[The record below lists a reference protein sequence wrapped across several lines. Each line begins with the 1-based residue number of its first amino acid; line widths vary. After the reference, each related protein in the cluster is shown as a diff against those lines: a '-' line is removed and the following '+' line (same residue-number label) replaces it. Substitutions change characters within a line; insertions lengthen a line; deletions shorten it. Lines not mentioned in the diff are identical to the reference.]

1 MKNQLFTILSAT
13 LIALTTAAAQN
24 TSREDAVSARE
35 QMVDSIMG
43 KNIASGEVI
52 SSLPIENGGYMQLG
66 PQYIN
71 SMVGT
76 NCARLDLFKNQT
88 TPSETKCTG
97 AIKPDISYLYVVSK
111 GIENTDEVG
120 SIFYVYFSKSEYQI
134 IKYNPAT
141 SQVEKSEIFKYEE
154 RQVADFTRGDFM
166 TQLRN
171 MPTNKDIFNQCTA
184 NDCRR
189 NEVFQGFIDVNT
201 LDYDGDGMADLML
214 TMGRELRIHNGKTFA
229 MQEKMDIT
237 TDSNSSSSSVVYDF
251 NGDGIDDYLCLGINS
266 HRSENKTYADVEG
279 KVALSHYKDGKLTYE
294 WKSKNMK
301 REDIGTGTD
310 EVLRSTM
317 TMRLFYPEGKYKAPK
332 LAIATC
338 EVKHLTRPLATDEDI
353 ISIIVDYG
361 KLMANPTYIFAQK
374 LTVVDFSSTKM
385 ETEEQAW
392 YTVAG
397 SETKNT
403 IANIK
408 NNFYTARARPFLF
421 GKPALCAAFID
432 GFDNPQNIF
441 WVNSVYS
448 YNNTAK
454 KFTLD
459 YKLKNLHEDQSE
471 GIDRV
476 VGGQVEPVRVKNE
489 FKEGKEIFSCVLADT
504 KSIAEEYFS
513 DFDDVRYKL
522 STVWKDGNDWTIS
535 YLVDYDRSND
545 KLLMFSLATTNVD
558 RGAKLEL
565 VKKRITCSN
574 PIVTQVLCAPPYQEG
589 ITKDGDFGSMSFG
602 SSTSQTTNSTVSTN
616 ASFCGYVEESI
627 GCKWLKFAYQF
638 SAGSAWSKS
647 ASKGT
652 TITRG
657 TNTGYSGG
665 KDFVIFNYMPAD
677 EFIYKVTE
685 CAIDPSMVGKEI
697 TFVKVRDNQICE
709 TGLTVDKFNKFV
721 YGTSCP
727 QISED
732 VLKHTVGDFYSYP
745 SLTTENSIKKAFDL
759 SDDDMLIISDSHTT
773 MLDGTQSFSL
783 GLSNS
788 TSKSQG
794 ESSIM
799 SVTVSFSAGG
809 DLPINIGGGIKST
822 EEYGWTH
829 SVTWS
834 ESNSITCTLPKA
846 ACNDTRYSCQLVWYQ
861 HKDKNADGTI
871 CQNYMVGNWYIT
883 GGVKSNSNAKLK
895 AMDHDTDGIDG
906 IENTGKQVE
915 SVKYF
920 DINGCE
926 HVAPTSGLN
935 IKVTTFTDGTKS
947 SVKMMNRI

>member
-1 MKNQLFTILSAT
+1 MRNQLFTILSAA
-13 LIALTTAAAQN
+13 LIASATAAAQN

-43 KNIASGEVI
+43 KSIASGEVL

-76 NCARLDLFKNQT
+76 NCARLDLFKDQMNQ
-88 TPSETKCTG
+88 SETKCTG

-154 RQVADFTRGDFM
+154 RQVADFTKGDFM
-166 TQLRN
+166 SPLRN
-171 MPTNKDIFNQCTA
+171 IPTNKDLFNQYTA

-237 TDSNSSSSSVVYDF
+237 TDPNSSSSSVVYDF

-266 HRSENKTYADVEG
+266 HKSHEETYADVEG
-279 KVALSHYKDGKLTYE
+279 KVALSHYIDGKLTYE

-301 REDIGTGTD
+301 REDIGTGK
-310 EVLRSTM
+310 EKVLRSTM

-338 EVKHLTRPLATDEDI
+338 EVMHLTEPLTTSDDLATKI
-353 ISIIVDYG
+353 LDYVSLIG
-361 KLMANPTYIFAQK
+361 IPTYIFAQK
-374 LTVVDFSSTKM
+374 LTVVDFSSVKM
-385 ETEEQAW
+385 GTEEQAW
-392 YTVAG
+392 YTVAA
-397 SETKNT
+397 SETRNT
-403 IANIK
+403 IANRK
-408 NNFYTARARPFLF
+408 NNLYVGRARPFLF
-421 GKPALCAAFID
+421 GKPSLCAAFID
-432 GFDNPQNIF
+432 GFDNPQNLF
-441 WVNSVYS
+441 WINGVYN

-454 KFTLD
+454 KFTEA

-489 FKEGKEIFSCVLADT
+489 FKEGKEIFSFVLAVSKT
-504 KSIAEEYFS
+504 IAENSYS
-513 DFDDVRYKL
+513 DYDDVIYKL
-522 STVWKDGNDWTIS
+522 SAVWKDGKDWTIT
-535 YLVDYDRSND
+535 YPVDYDRSND

-574 PIVTQVLCAPPYQEG
+574 PIVTQVLCAPPYQKG

-602 SSTSQTTNSTVSTN
+602 SSTSKAENNTVFTNSS
-616 ASFCGYVEESI
+616 SCGYVEESI
-627 GCKWLKFAYQF
+627 GCKWLNFSYQF
-638 SAGSAWSKS
+638 SAGSSWSKS
-647 ASKGT
+647 ASTGM

-657 TNTGYSGG
+657 TNMSYNQG

-697 TFVKVRDNQICE
+697 TFVKVRDNDISE

-721 YGTSCP
+721 SGTSCP

-732 VLKHTVGDFYSYP
+732 VLKHTVGDFSSYP
-745 SLTTENSIKKAFDL
+745 SVLNTTSIKDAYDL
-759 SDDDMLIISDSHTT
+759 SDDDMLIISKSYLN
-773 MLDGTQSFSL
+773 MVDGIQSFSL

-794 ESSIM
+794 ESSTL
-799 SVTVSFSAGG
+799 SVSVSFRAGG
-809 DLPINIGGGIKST
+809 DIPINIGGGTKST
-822 EEYGWTH
+822 DEYGWTH

-834 ESNSITCTLPKA
+834 ESNSISVTLPNA
-846 ACNDTRYSCQLVWYQ
+846 ACNDTQYRCQLVWYQ
-861 HKDKNADGTI
+861 HKDKNPDGTI
-871 CQNYMVGNWYIT
+871 CQNYMVGNWYINE
-883 GGVKSNSNAKLK
+883 GGKLNSNAKLK
-895 AMDHDTDGIDG
+895 AMNVDTDGIDG